1 MCAWSFEALL
11 ILTYL
16 VLEDFCPALMAATD
30 MREFFFFN
38 AYFGLSFQQSLTL
51 IFKLCKTMQVCVIA
65 VQCIH
70 FLPDLWFKITFPP
83 TFLLHSCIS

>member
-30 MREFFFFN
+30 MGELFFFKRLFW
-38 AYFGLSFQQSLTL
+38 A
-51 IFKLCKTMQVCVIA
+51 II
-65 VQCIH
+65 
-70 FLPDLWFKITFPP
+70 
-83 TFLLHSCIS
+83 